1 MNSFK
6 FFVIWD
12 YIILIGVILIALIIL
27 LFNLKKIKRNFTTN
41 KNITKNTRNIPEI
54 FLGLSFIILSFILYY
69 FIEKSH
75 TGIFKAVSMLTSR
88 PFVIFS
94 IVVFLIGI
102 ILIICGLYKMILYYN
117 KNKKL
122 RTSA

>member
-6 FFVIWD
+6 FFVVWD

-27 LFNLKKIKRNFTTN
+27 LFILKKTKRNFTEN
-41 KNITKNTRNIPEI
+41 KKITKITKNILEI
-54 FLGLSFIILSFILYY
+54 FLGFVFIILSFILYY

-94 IVVFLIGI
+94 IVVFLTGL
-102 ILIICGLYKMILYYN
+102 ILIISGLYKVILYD
-117 KNKKL
+117 KSNKKL
-122 RTSA
+122 RTS

>member
-6 FFVIWD
+6 FFMVWD

-27 LFNLKKIKRNFTTN
+27 LFNLKKIKRNFTNN
-41 KNITKNTRNIPEI
+41 KKITKNTRNILEI
-54 FLGLSFIILSFILYY
+54 FLGFSFIILSFILYY
-69 FIEKSH
+69 FIERSH
-75 TGIFKAVSMLTSR
+75 KGIFKAVSMLTSR

-94 IVVFLIGI
+94 IVVFLTGL
-102 ILIICGLYKMILYYN
+102 ILIISGLYKMILYDK

-122 RTSA
+122 RTS